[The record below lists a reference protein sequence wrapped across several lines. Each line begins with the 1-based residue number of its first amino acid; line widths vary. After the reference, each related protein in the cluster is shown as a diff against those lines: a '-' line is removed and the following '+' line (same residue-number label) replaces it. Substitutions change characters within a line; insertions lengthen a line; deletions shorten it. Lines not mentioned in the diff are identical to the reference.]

1 MIARFNVNYE
11 TSWRAIAHD
20 LRHGNENPA
29 LKSGSVL
36 YDQLSNGWTVGF
48 QVCRD
53 ANRKV
58 FFIAKELLPSEHQMN
73 DRDTNEGGWRDS
85 EMRRYLNEDIF
96 PMLSDDLRSV
106 ITPTRIVQVLDG
118 TRIETEDM
126 LFIPSRTQLFGRGDY
141 SEAEPDDT
149 VLDVFSCRMD
159 SVKSRNGSPA
169 WYWLRSPHLGGT
181 TNFMSV
187 NSIGSLYYHY
197 GASHV
202 NGVCP
207 GFSIEQGEELF
218 V

>member
-1 MIARFNVNYE
+1 MDYE

-20 LRHGNENPA
+20 FRHGNENPA

-48 QVCRD
+48 QVYRD

-58 FFIAKELLPSEHQMN
+58 FFIAKDLLPSWHQMN
-73 DRDTNEGGWRDS
+73 ERDTNEGGWRDS
-85 EMRRYLNEDIF
+85 EMRRYLNEDIL
-96 PMLSDDLRSV
+96 PLLSDELRSV

-118 TRIETEDM
+118 TRIETEDK

-141 SEAEPDDT
+141 SEAEPEDS

-159 SVKSRNGSPA
+159 RVKSRNGVPA
-169 WYWLRSPHLGGT
+169 WYWTRSSYLGYTTAFMLVTSYGT
-181 TNFMSV
+181 FNYS
-187 NSIGSLYYHY
+187 Y
-197 GASHV
+197 ASYV
-202 NGVCP
+202 YGVCP